1 MQKSTIMT
9 MVGGGLLIALLLG
22 GILITSGG
30 GASATKSQGVT
41 GGVTGAQSLVTEPAA
56 ITIAEANAWA
66 EARAANTPAAYN
78 IYLAAFPQGAF
89 ENQAHEAKG
98 AAEARVVAP
107 APAATKVTRV
117 VEHSIPSHASVR
129 SRCDAYVNRTLSSP
143 NKVNRTVGGAA
154 AGCAVGAIVA
164 GGNDARNCAIGAVVG
179 GGTGFLTAKSRQ
191 RKREQM
197 LSTCIA
203 NGGPPR

>member
-1 MQKSTIMT
+1 MQKSTIT
-9 MVGGGLLIALLLG
+9 TIVGGGLLVALLLG
-22 GILITSGG
+22 GILMTSGG
-30 GASATKSQGVT
+30 GAFATKSQGVT
-41 GGVTGAQSLVTEPAA
+41 GAQSLVAEPAA
-56 ITIAEANAWA
+56 ITPAEANAWA
-66 EARAANTPAAYN
+66 EARSANTAAAYGV
-78 IYLAAFPQGAF
+78 YLAAFPQGAF

-98 AAEARVVAP
+98 AAEARVVARP
-107 APAATKVTRV
+107 APARVVRV
-117 VEHSIPSHASVR
+117 VEHGTSQGSVR

-164 GGNDARNCAIGAVVG
+164 GGNDTRNCAIGAVVG